1 MIIQERF
8 QLEENGWVFVKTY
21 SDSGMKILQDETG
34 ALYDEAIDP
43 EFTNRTY
50 TETDI
55 PIENEEEDV
64 DLSDVEQKARAWD
77 ALTGEENIN
86 E

>member
-1 MIIQERF
+1 MIVQERF
-8 QLEENGWVFVKTY
+8 QLEEDGWVFVKTY
-21 SDSGMKILQDETG
+21 SDSGMKILQDETDT
-34 ALYDEAIDP
+34 LYDEAIDP

-55 PIENEEEDV
+55 PIEDEEET
-64 DLSDVEQKARAWD
+64 DLSETEKKARAWD

>member
-1 MIIQERF
+1 MIVQERF

-21 SDSGMKILQDETG
+21 SDSGMKISQDETG

-55 PIENEEEDV
+55 PIENEEETE
-64 DLSDVEQKARAWD
+64 LSDVEQKAQAWD
-77 ALTGEENIN
+77 ALIGEENIN